1 MKNLTYLYFG
11 VIIMLLIQACT
22 DKHGKNYN
30 TTGALDTTAVAFI
43 NNGLEGGLT
52 EIKAS
57 GLVIT
62 KSSNQRVINF
72 AKMMLEDHTKA
83 GDELKKLAGDKQI
96 SVRDTING
104 PHQQAISS
112 LSQKSGQDFNKAYM
126 QLMLSDHQQAVK
138 LFTNASKN
146 SDPDIKNF
154 ASTTLPT
161 IQMHLDSA
169 NAILTTLK

>member
-1 MKNLTYLYFG
+1 MKNLTCLFFG
-11 VIIMLLIQACT
+11 VITMLLIQACM

-30 TTGALDTTAVAFI
+30 TSVSLDTAAVAFI
-43 NNGLEGGLT
+43 NNGLEGGAA

-83 GDELKKLAGDKQI
+83 GDELKKLAGDKH
-96 SVRDTING
+96 VTVKDTIYG
-104 PHQQAISS
+104 PHQQAITE
-112 LSQKSGQDFNKAYM
+112 LSAKSGNAFNKAYM

-138 LFTNASKN
+138 LFTNASQN

-154 ASTTLPT
+154 ATTTLPT

>member
-11 VIIMLLIQACT
+11 VIIVLLMQACT

-30 TTGALDTTAVAFI
+30 TTGSLDTAAVAFI
-43 NNGLEGGLT
+43 NNGLEGGQA

-72 AKMMLEDHTKA
+72 AKMMLEDHSKA
-83 GDELKKLAGDKQI
+83 GDGLKKLAGDKQV
-96 SVRDTING
+96 SVKDTIYG
-104 PHQQAISS
+104 PHQQAISE
-112 LSQKSGQDFNKAYM
+112 LSAKSGKDFNKAYM

-138 LFTNASKN
+138 LFTNATQN
-146 SDPDIKNF
+146 ADPDIKNF
-154 ASTTLPT
+154 ANTTLPT
-161 IQMHLDSA
+161 LQMHLDSA